1 MDYREI
7 VICGRELSQSPGF
20 SLLVIAI
27 VVGTILIIWQRRHPN
42 FDLAD
47 LITGP
52 NGKVSL
58 KKMGVASALIVSTW
72 GFASLVQQG
81 KMTEFYFIGYMAVWC
96 GYRAYVETK
105 KPGDKE

>member
-1 MDYREI
+1 MDRI
-7 VICGRELSQSPGF
+7 ALIADQLPVAALVVLALIAAF
-20 SLLVIAI
+20 ILLR
-27 VVGTILIIWQRRHPN
+27 WQHSHPH

-58 KKMGVASALIVSTW
+58 KKMGVCAALVVSTW
-72 GFASLVQQG
+72 GFATLVQQG
-81 KMTEFYFIGYMAVWC
+81 KMSEFYFIGYMGVWC

-105 KPGDKE
+105 KPGDGE

>member
-1 MDYREI
+1 MDR
-7 VICGRELSQSPGF
+7 VRM
-20 SLLVIAI
+20 IAADFPM
-27 VVGTILIIWQRRHPN
+27 VALIILACIAALVLIRWQRSHPN

-58 KKMGVASALIVSTW
+58 KKMGVLVALVVSTW
-72 GFASLVQQG
+72 GFATLVQQG
-81 KMTEFYFIGYMAVWC
+81 KLSEFYFIGYMGVWC

-105 KPGDKE
+105 KPGDTK